1 MDLNLLRVL
10 DALLQESSVTAAAQR
25 LGTSPPSVSRS
36 LSRLRRLSGDPL
48 LVRAG
53 QGLVLTGRAAEIR
66 DPLHTLLGQA
76 DQILRPGMEFDPS
89 GIERTFTVQVSEL
102 FLTSVAVPLLDT
114 LQREAP
120 GINVI
125 FLPEALEGSQALRA
139 GDIDVELGVLSH
151 LDPETRRRS
160 LIATSML
167 GVARDTNPLFD
178 APIDAERFACAAH
191 IGISR
196 LAKIRGP
203 IDDALAELGLRRRV
217 AVVVPS
223 HTSAMLLARSTDLVA
238 LTAPVW
244 VASITPNFG
253 LKTFPIPL
261 ELPTVELGLAWH
273 PRNHADPAHRW
284 FRQRL
289 SETFIESQP
298 TPASSGGIGPLA
310 APVAT
315 RIR

>member
-25 LGTSPPSVSRS
+25 LGTSPPSVSRY
-36 LSRLRRLSGDPL
+36 LSRLRRMSGDPL

-53 QGLVLTGRAAEIR
+53 QGLVPTPRAADIR
-66 DPLHTLLGQA
+66 DQLHALLDQA
-76 DQILRPGMEFDPS
+76 DQILRPGTEFDPTK
-89 GIERTFTVQVSEL
+89 IERTFTVQVSDL
-102 FLTSVAVPLLDT
+102 FLTGVAVPLLET

-120 GINVI
+120 GVNVI
-125 FLPEALEGSQALRA
+125 FRPEALEGTQALRD

-151 LDPETRRRS
+151 LDPETHHRS
-160 LIATSML
+160 LVTTSML
-167 GVARDTNPLFD
+167 GIARDTNALFD
-178 APIDAERFACAAH
+178 APISAQRFADAAH

-196 LAKIRGP
+196 LAKTRGP

-223 HTSAMLLARSTDLVA
+223 HTSAMLLARSTNLIA

-244 VASITPNFG
+244 FPSVTPDFG
-253 LKTFPIPL
+253 LRTFPIPL
-261 ELPTVELGLAWH
+261 ELPTVQIGLAWH
-273 PRNHADPAHRW
+273 PRNHADPAHQW

-289 SETFIESQP
+289 CETFNGSQP
-298 TPASSGGIGPLA
+298 TTALTGDTG
-310 APVAT
+310 
-315 RIR
+315 